1 MFAEVLAAAAMAEFL
16 QGDGLP
22 ADTIRRAIGLE
33 GADSDAPIEWRPT
46 MILGMMLNWSGAT
59 SEARRR
65 FDELHHQVLEAGD
78 ETSLPFLLAQMSE
91 SATWE
96 GDYAAAIGHADE
108 ALATSLRTGQKP
120 MQAAALYARA
130 LAEAHRG
137 NLDEARISARTG
149 LQLAEEVGSVVMMM
163 WNQAVLGFIEISV
176 DDPAAAHGHL
186 APLVAWRE
194 VVGIGEPGMLRFLP
208 DEIEALVALGEQ
220 DRADALLVEYE
231 ADALRLERP
240 WAQLAAARCR
250 ALHAA
255 AGGDLA
261 GAVDTLRLALDRHA
275 DAVQPFDRAR
285 AALVLGSI
293 QRRTRRRKDARESLQ
308 AAQQIL
314 DTLGAGIWS
323 AKAQR
328 LTGRPSGRATD
339 GGEKDLTPAERRVA
353 RVVAGGATNRE
364 AAARLFVTV
373 RTVELHLTNVYRKLG
388 IRSRTELAARMAADR
403 RT

>member
-1 MFAEVLAAAAMAEFL
+1 
-16 QGDGLP
+16 
-22 ADTIRRAIGLE
+22 
-33 GADSDAPIEWRPT
+33 
-46 MILGMMLNWSGAT
+46 
-59 SEARRR
+59 
-65 FDELHHQVLEAGD
+65 
-78 ETSLPFLLAQMSE
+78 
-91 SATWE
+91 
-96 GDYAAAIGHADE
+96 
-108 ALATSLRTGQKP
+108 
-120 MQAAALYARA
+120 
-130 LAEAHRG
+130 
-137 NLDEARISARTG
+137 
-149 LQLAEEVGSVVMMM
+149 
-163 WNQAVLGFIEISV
+163 VLGFIEISV

-194 VVGIGEPGMLRFLP
+194 VVGIREPGMLRFLP

-314 DTLGAGIWS
+314 DTLGASTWS

-328 LTGRPSGRATD
+328 LTGRPPGRATD
-339 GGEKDLTPAERRVA
+339 RGEKDLTPAERRVA